1 MQHQDAL
8 QRKLPE
14 RIFHAVCFEGIAT
27 AILAP
32 TAAWLMHRSVVEMGG
47 LTIILATTAMLWN
60 IIYNFGFDRFWPVQ
74 RVKRTAKVRAL
85 HALGFECGFIVIG
98 VTIVAAVLGVTL
110 LQAFTLEIGFFLF
123 FLPYTMLYNWAYD
136 TLRRKLSSAASN
148 VAPWQANDLPAG
160 DLLRPNPSE
169 ATATSTHNYGKL
181 HSFLF
186 VL

>member
-32 TAAWLMHRSVVEMGG
+32 TAAWLMQRSVVEMGG

-98 VTIVAAVLGVTL
+98 VTIVAWNLVSFCSSCRTPCSTTGRT
-110 LQAFTLEIGFFLF
+110 TPCG
-123 FLPYTMLYNWAYD
+123 
-136 TLRRKLSSAASN
+136 RKSSSAASN
-148 VAPWQANDLPAG
+148 DAPWQANNLPAG
-160 DLLRPNPSE
+160 DLLRPTPCE

>member
-8 QRKLPE
+8 QRKVPE

-32 TAAWLMHRSVVEMGG
+32 TAAWLMQRSVVEMGG
-47 LTIILATTAMLWN
+47 LTIILATTAMLLN

-123 FLPYTMLYNWAYD
+123 YLPYTMLYNWAYD
-136 TLRRKLSSAASN
+136 TLREKIIKRRQQRRALAS
-148 VAPWQANDLPAG
+148 
-160 DLLRPNPSE
+160 E
-169 ATATSTHNYGKL
+169 
-181 HSFLF
+181 
-186 VL
+186 